1 MGIFENIFMKA
12 KGAVDALGE
21 KAGQFVDVSKLNIR
35 VAELKSDLK
44 NEFESLGKTV
54 YNCEKNHIDSAQE
67 TNTFVSNIDNIY
79 IQIEELKKQIAEM
92 KNKVICKFC
101 GGANE
106 NNALYCGKCGKKL
119 GNSASESPEESGE
132 DDFSDFED

>member
-1 MGIFENIFMKA
+1 MGIFENFFMKA

-44 NEFESLGKTV
+44 
-54 YNCEKNHIDSAQE
+54 
-67 TNTFVSNIDNIY
+67 
-79 IQIEELKKQIAEM
+79 IEELKKQIAEM

-101 GGANE
+101 SGANE
-106 NNALYCGKCGKKL
+106 NNAIYCGKCGKKL
-119 GNSASESPEESGE
+119 DTTASKAKDE

>member
-1 MGIFENIFMKA
+1 MGIFENFFMKA

-44 NEFESLGKTV
+44 NEFEALGKTV
-54 YNCEKNHIDSAQE
+54 YNCEKNHLDAAQE

-101 GGANE
+101 SGANE
-106 NNALYCGKCGKKL
+106 NNAIYCGKCGKKL
-119 GNSASESPEESGE
+119 DTTANKAKDE

>member
-1 MGIFENIFMKA
+1 MGMFENFFMKA

-54 YNCEKNHIDSAQE
+54 YNCEKNHIDAAQE

-101 GGANE
+101 NSANE
-106 NNALYCGKCGKKL
+106 NNAIYCGKCGKKL
-119 GNSASESPEESGE
+119 DNAIAESSKDED
-132 DDFSDFED
+132 DDFSEFED